1 MGGVYGNK
9 WSLDSMMWLT
19 FASVFALWA
28 FTASSANLVSERE
41 FGNYKHG
48 RRKLDDIGGDISI
61 DCGIPDDSGYTD
73 DKTEIEYISDK
84 YIDSGENKNISSKFN
99 LETLQ
104 KYLWNVRSF
113 PQGNRNCYTIRPHE
127 GKDAKYFIRATF
139 MYGNYDEQ
147 DKLPE
152 FDLYIGVNLW
162 DKVKFENESH
172 IVIKE
177 NIHFSL
183 VDDINVCLLNTGLG
197 TPFISALELRHFH
210 NSTYEISSNKSL
222 ALYSRFDVG
231 SIAGRIIRYK
241 DDVYDRMWSPYN
253 TPQSIPFNT
262 SFAID
267 SATQFQ
273 YKLPSIVMATAVK
286 PMNNVSLDFEVDIVD
301 PALQCYIYLHF
312 AELDKL
318 QENESREFNIN
329 LNGNPWLKDSV
340 VPNYLSSTT
349 KYSTEPVRGPKLK
362 FSINKTET
370 STLPPILNAMEV
382 YIVKDFLQAP
392 TDQEDVNAIM
402 DIKESNAVTKIWQGD
417 PCLPRPAWDGLNC
430 KDNGYEP
437 PIIISLN
444 LGSSGLTGKISP
456 SMARFKSLEY
466 LDLSNNSLIGPLPE
480 FLSQMPNLK
489 TLNLSGN
496 KLSGSVPSALLE
508 RSNNGFLSLSVDGN
522 PDLCVMA
529 PCKKE
534 KKNFVVPLIAAT
546 VSALVVLTM
555 LVVCWRCKRKQAA
568 KKLPRTYQGGRP
580 LKSDNRQFTY
590 SEVVSIT
597 NNFQKIVGKGGFGTV
612 YLGCLSDGMQVA
624 VKMLSPSS
632 TDGSNQFLTEAQLL
646 MRVHHR
652 NLTSFVGYCNEGTN
666 FGIIYEYMAYGNLA
680 EHLSA
685 DKTRD
690 SLSWKERLQ
699 IAVDAAQGLEYLHHG
714 CKPPIIHRD
723 VKTANILLN
732 EKLQAK
738 IADFGFSKFFPVEG
752 QSHLSTAIVG
762 TMGYLDPE
770 YYTANRLTERSD
782 VYSFGIVLLELITG
796 KRAIIKSYNKDNT
809 NIVDWVSPLL
819 ARGDIRNII
828 DPRMPENFDTN
839 SVWKAIETAI
849 ACVPL
854 ISIQRPSMSHVV
866 IELKECLE
874 IEKAYERD
882 CGPMMKSFND
892 TFDVNPL
899 GLEMDMAPQ
908 AR

>member
-19 FASVFALWA
+19 FASVFGLWA
-28 FTASSANLVSERE
+28 FTVSSANLVSERE

-48 RRKLDDIGGDISI
+48 RRKLDDIGGSISI
-61 DCGIPDDSGYTD
+61 DCGILDDFGYTD

-127 GKDAKYFIRATF
+127 GKDTNYFIRATF

-177 NIHFSL
+177 IIHFSL
-183 VDDINVCLLNTGLG
+183 VDDINVCLLNTGSG

-231 SIAGRIIRYK
+231 STAGRIIRYK
-241 DDVYDRMWSPYN
+241 DDVYDRMWFPYN

-273 YKLPSIVMATAVK
+273 YKLPSIVMTTAVK

-301 PALQCYIYLHF
+301 PIFY
-312 AELDKL
+312 
-318 QENESREFNIN
+318 
-329 LNGNPWLKDSV
+329 V
-340 VPNYLSSTT
+340 VPNYLYSTT
-349 KYSTEPVRGPKLK
+349 IYSTVPVRGPKLK
-362 FSINKTET
+362 FSINKTEN

-382 YIVKDFLQAP
+382 YIVKDFFQAP
-392 TDQEDVNAIM
+392 TDQEDVIAIM
-402 DIKESNAVTKIWQGD
+402 DIKVSNGVTKIWQGD

-466 LDLSNNSLIGPLPE
+466 LDLSNNSLTGPLPE
-480 FLSQMPNLK
+480 FLSQMPNLR

-496 KLSGSVPSALLE
+496 ELSGSVPSALQE

-568 KKLPRTYQGGRP
+568 KQLPRTHQGGRP

-666 FGIIYEYMAYGNLA
+666 FGIIYEYMEYGNLE
-680 EHLSA
+680 EHLS

-690 SLSWKERLQ
+690 ALSWKERLQ

-723 VKTANILLN
+723 VKTANILVN

-738 IADFGFSKFFPVEG
+738 IADFGFSKFFTEG

-770 YYTANRLTERSD
+770 YYTSNRLTERSD

-796 KRAIIKSYNKDNT
+796 KRAIIKSHNKDNT

-828 DPRMPENFDTN
+828 DPRMPGNFDTN

-874 IEKAYERD
+874 IEKVHEQD
-882 CGPMMKSFND
+882 CGPMTKSFND
-892 TFDVNPL
+892 TFEVNPL
-899 GLEMDMAPQ
+899 GLEMDMVPQ

>member
-48 RRKLDDIGGDISI
+48 RRKLDDIRGDISI
-61 DCGIPDDSGYTD
+61 DCGIPDDFGYTD

-139 MYGNYDEQ
+139 MFGNYDEQ

-177 NIHFSL
+177 IIHFSL
-183 VDDINVCLLNTGLG
+183 VDDINVCLLNTGSG

-210 NSTYEISSNKSL
+210 NSTYEISSNKSF

-231 SIAGRIIRYK
+231 STAGRIIRHK
-241 DDVYDRMWSPYN
+241 DDVYDRMRFPYN
-253 TPQSIPFNT
+253 TQSIPFNT

-301 PALQCYIYLHF
+301 PILQCYIYLHF
-312 AELDKL
+312 SELDTL
-318 QENESREFNIN
+318 QENEYREFNIN
-329 LNGNPWLKDSV
+329 LNGNPWLEASV

-349 KYSTEPVRGPKLK
+349 YSTVPVRGPKLK
-362 FSINKTET
+362 FSINKTEN

-392 TDQEDVNAIM
+392 TDQEDVIAIM
-402 DIKESNAVTKIWQGD
+402 DIKVSNGVTKIWQGD

-444 LGSSGLTGKISP
+444 LGSTGLTGKISP

-466 LDLSNNSLIGPLPE
+466 LDLSNNSLTGPLPE
-480 FLSQMPNLK
+480 FLSQMPNLR

-496 KLSGSVPSALLE
+496 KLSGSVLSALLE

-546 VSALVVLTM
+546 ISALVVLTM

-568 KKLPRTYQGGRP
+568 KQLPRTHQGGRP

-612 YLGCLSDGMQVA
+612 YHGCLSDGMQVA
-624 VKMLSPSS
+624 VKMLSLSS
-632 TDGSNQFLTEAQLL
+632 TDGSTQFLTEAQLL
-646 MRVHHR
+646 MQVHHR

-666 FGIIYEYMAYGNLA
+666 FGIIYEYMAFGNLA
-680 EHLSA
+680 EHLS

-690 SLSWKERLQ
+690 ALSWKERLQ
-699 IAVDAAQGLEYLHHG
+699 IAVDAAQGQLAE
-714 CKPPIIHRD
+714 
-723 VKTANILLN
+723 LLLI
-732 EKLQAK
+732 KLNFLF
-738 IADFGFSKFFPVEG
+738 ADFGFSKFFPVEG

-770 YYTANRLTERSD
+770 YYNSNRLTERSD

-809 NIVDWVSPLL
+809 NIIDWVSPLL

-828 DPRMPENFDTN
+828 DPRMPGNFDTN

-874 IEKAYERD
+874 IEKAYEQD

-899 GLEMDMAPQ
+899 GLEMDMVPQ

>member
-1 MGGVYGNK
+1 
-9 WSLDSMMWLT
+9 MWLT

-231 SIAGRIIRYK
+231 SIAGRIIR
-241 DDVYDRMWSPYN
+241 
-253 TPQSIPFNT
+253 
-262 SFAID
+262 
-267 SATQFQ
+267 
-273 YKLPSIVMATAVK
+273 
-286 PMNNVSLDFEVDIVD
+286 
-301 PALQCYIYLHF
+301 
-312 AELDKL
+312 
-318 QENESREFNIN
+318 
-329 LNGNPWLKDSV
+329 
-340 VPNYLSSTT
+340 
-349 KYSTEPVRGPKLK
+349 TEPVRGPKLK

-680 EHLSA
+680 EHLS